1 MTILSWSNLFSVGVR
16 EIDAQHR
23 VLIELLNRLAEAA
36 SRGGEAGLEAEALAR
51 LSEYIEQHFAMEE
64 RLMREH
70 GYAEAPAHLEAHR
83 RLTEQVQQMA
93 SQHQKG
99 QGPSLEDLALFLR
112 QWLVTHI
119 LQTDRLLG
127 AALNRAGVR

>member
-36 SRGGEAGLEAEALAR
+36 NRGGEAGLEAEALAR

-83 RLTEQVQQMA
+83 RLTEQVQQMV

-112 QWLVTHI
+112 QWLVSHI